1 MKTRPW
7 LASLTPLL
15 LALLLSCG
23 GGGGG
28 GGGSPVGG
36 ASSAQGAAGA
46 SAAVPSS
53 GDAGGDSTGATGG
66 SASTGG
72 STSTASGGDNSGVGS
87 GGTGIGTADAATSVG
102 AVDGMGSIIVNGLRY
117 DIDQAV
123 VSLSDAATLQI
134 GMTAKVTGPVDAAFA
149 NGVARQV
156 ISAVELRGAVSVID
170 PVGGS
175 FVVMG
180 TTVSVDETTVWA
192 DVPGLAGL
200 AAGTT
205 VQVWGLPTSPG
216 VLRATRVE
224 QAAVNAAPVVTGT
237 VAQLDTARGT
247 FALGS
252 LSIAYGSAGFAAGI
266 DAGTL
271 ANGAFVRVRANT
283 QPAAGVLDATGVE
296 SWYVI
301 PKVGG
306 TPIQLEGV
314 IGNYTGL
321 GSFQLLGTTI
331 DASAA
336 QITGGAA
343 AKIANGVKVVV
354 GGTLV
359 NGVLV
364 AAKLK
369 IVHIPGGGALPSY
382 TLIGT
387 VGNFASPASFR
398 VRGQLVDASSPG
410 VVFVNGAQAGLT
422 NGAKVTVLGAQV
434 VNGALIAS
442 QVSFD

>member
-15 LALLLSCG
+15 LALLLSC
-23 GGGGG
+23 GG

-53 GDAGGDSTGATGG
+53 GDTGGDSTGATGG

-102 AVDGMGSIIVNGLRY
+102 SVDGMGSIIVNGLRY

-123 VSLSDAATLQI
+123 VSLSDAAALQI

-156 ISAVELRGAVSVID
+156 ISAVELRGAVSAID
-170 PVGGS
+170 PADGS
-175 FVVMG
+175 FVVLG

-205 VQVWGLPTSPG
+205 VQVWGLPTRPG

-224 QAAVNAAPVVTGT
+224 QATVNAPVVTGT
-237 VAQLDTARGT
+237 VEQLDTARGT

-271 ANGAFVRVRANT
+271 ANGALVRVRADT
-283 QPAAGVLDATGVE
+283 QAAAGVLNATLVE
-296 SWYVI
+296 SWYAI

-306 TPIQLEGV
+306 TPVQLEGV
-314 IGNYTGL
+314 IENYTGL

-354 GGTLV
+354 GGTFV
-359 NGVLV
+359 DGVLV

-382 TLIGT
+382 TLIGA
-387 VGNFASPASFR
+387 VGNFASPANFR
-398 VRGQLVDASSPG
+398 VRGQRVDASGPG
-410 VVFVNGAQAGLT
+410 VVFVNGAQVGLA